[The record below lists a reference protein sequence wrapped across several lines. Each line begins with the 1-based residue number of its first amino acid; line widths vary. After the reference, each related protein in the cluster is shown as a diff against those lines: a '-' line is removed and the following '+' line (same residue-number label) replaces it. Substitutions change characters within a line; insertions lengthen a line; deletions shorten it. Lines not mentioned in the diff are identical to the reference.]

1 MAKEEPMMDAGFKYE
16 VAARPGAENITA
28 CFSCGVC
35 TAGCPV
41 SEVDDRYNPRKIVRM
56 IMWGMREELL
66 SSELVWLCNLCYS
79 CHAHCPQNV
88 KFTDVIT
95 NLREMAVQEGYADK
109 KMLQKVD
116 RIDTLMQV
124 IRRELVAEVVEKQ
137 KDVADAE
144 QLNTAAIVQ
153 QLTADDERGAD
164 IPCPETRETEQ

>member
-1 MAKEEPMMDAGFKYE
+1 MAKQEPTNAGFKYE

-66 SSELVWLCNLCYS
+66 SSEIIWLCNLCYS
-79 CHAHCPQNV
+79 CHTHCPQDV

-95 NLREMAVQEGYADK
+95 NLREMAVEDGYAREDF
-109 KMLQKVD
+109 QQTVE
-116 RIDTLMQV
+116 RIDTAMQM
-124 IRRELVAEVVEKQ
+124 IRRDLTAEVFSSG
-137 KDVADAE
+137 KDVVEAE
-144 QLNTAAIVQ
+144 QLDTEAIVQ
-153 QLTADDERGAD
+153 RLITEGERGAD
-164 IPCPETRETEQ
+164 IPCPETKETEQ